1 MRLIESALMKIPTRR
16 IRANTLD
23 GDTMTPMIDVVFL
36 LLVFFICASVGS
48 TADKLLPAE
57 LNGTS
62 TTSIEAV
69 APAEPEVWEHP
80 PVQIRIEPLAAGDN
94 PISVFLDDEPLTGI
108 ESLSQRLTRLGE
120 ADPATRII
128 LNVNDDVEV
137 QQFILVYD
145 LCQKLKFENV
155 SFAVR
160 ASGLEAKRP

>member
-1 MRLIESALMKIPTRR
+1 MRIPHRPR
-16 IRANTLD
+16 QNSSLD

-57 LNGTS
+57 LNGNSTS
-62 TTSIEAV
+62 SVEPV
-69 APAEPEVWEHP
+69 ASAKADEWEHP
-80 PVQIRIEPLAAGDN
+80 PVQIRIEPSEAQNNGVA
-94 PISVFLDDEPLTGI
+94 VFLDDQQLPGI
-108 ESLSQRLTRLGE
+108 EVLSHRLTQLGS

-128 LNVNDDVEV
+128 LNVNDAVEV
-137 QQFILVYD
+137 QQFILIYD

-160 ASGLEAKRP
+160 NQK

>member
-1 MRLIESALMKIPTRR
+1 MKIPSRPNR
-16 IRANTLD
+16 NNSLD

-57 LNGTS
+57 LNGNS
-62 TTSIEAV
+62 APSIEAV
-69 APAEPEVWEHP
+69 ASVEPEKWEHP
-80 PVQIRIEPLAAGDN
+80 PVQIRIEPSAAGNN
-94 PISVFLDDEPLTGI
+94 PIAVFLDEQPLPGI
-108 ESLSQRLTRLGE
+108 EVLSRRLTLLSS

-137 QQFILVYD
+137 QQFILIYD

-160 ASGLEAKRP
+160 QKK